1 MNEQHFVWH
10 NWLARLCLH
19 SRATTM
25 ISPTVYTAAYLSSIY
40 PWCCSFPSLF
50 ATYRLQSL
58 VGIRVQ
64 TVTRTTFHDLC
75 SDCSFVW
82 LPYYTAANHVIPDQ
96 SNIDTC
102 KFEMNYRFKDIFQ
115 EVYEENWKEKFEE
128 NSIWFV
134 LIYPDF
140 DYDCF
145 SRMTDNLYMMH
156 IGMSTGWLM
165 TW

>member
-1 MNEQHFVWH
+1 MSNISSDITDWQDCAFTVVLPRWS
-10 NWLARLCLH
+10 LH
-19 SRATTM
+19 SVQLLQHIYRQ
-25 ISPTVYTAAYLSSIY
+25 SI
-40 PWCCSFPSLF
+40 PDVVL
-50 ATYRLQSL
+50 SL
-58 VGIRVQ
+58 VFLQPSDYRVWWALGFRQ
-64 TVTRTTFHDLC
+64 EPECLSMICPLTAH
-75 SDCSFVW
+75 FVW

-115 EVYEENWKEKFEE
+115 EVYEESWKEKFEE

>member
-1 MNEQHFVWH
+1 
-10 NWLARLCLH
+10 
-19 SRATTM
+19 
-25 ISPTVYTAAYLSSIY
+25 
-40 PWCCSFPSLF
+40 
-50 ATYRLQSL
+50 
-58 VGIRVQ
+58 
-64 TVTRTTFHDLC
+64 
-75 SDCSFVW
+75 
-82 LPYYTAANHVIPDQ
+82 VIPDQ

-115 EVYEENWKEKFEE
+115 EVYEESWKEKFEE

-156 IGMSTGWLM
+156 IGMSTG
-165 TW
+165 